1 MRRTCHFNELD
12 TRTEKSF
19 IDDNAFKRGI
29 MGHLAEQRDF
39 GQSLIQSYTI
49 GVNEGKIVQ
58 KLTTDDREFD
68 VFINTK
74 VKLALKKGM
83 PSPVTF
89 DYQDICRNHFE
100 IILSPL
106 FSEEMLTS
114 VIVIKKRSGQ
124 GSIEALLRENRTL
137 SFFKKAIDKHA
148 ILMVINKQGKITEVN
163 EHFLEISGYKEE
175 EILLKPVK
183 LLNSGYHSKEFW
195 KNLWRRVLKG
205 ETFQEEIRNVGK
217 LGNYFWLDTTIVPVF
232 DEYDRFQYFVSIAHN
247 ITDIRNEFRKKL
259 ERQFQLASLGKIAA
273 KISHEI
279 NNPLT
284 VINSIATRMKLHS
297 NDPEIEEFG
306 ISIIDN
312 IKRIESISESIRSAS
327 RRGNDIILGE
337 VNLGDVFNHLI
348 SIFSIRCK
356 EEGVSLNFI
365 SKGCQV
371 FGNYDYIIQILINL
385 INNAFDSVRYHS
397 EPSIQVFVE
406 EEENYI
412 HLKVRDNGP
421 PVNDLITREIFQ
433 EFFTTKNTENGT
445 GIGLS
450 ISKDMAQKMGGDL
463 FLEQV
468 GTKKEFVIKL
478 SSPWKGESFE

>member
-1 MRRTCHFNELD
+1 
-12 TRTEKSF
+12 
-19 IDDNAFKRGI
+19 
-29 MGHLAEQRDF
+29 MGHLAEQGDI
-39 GQSLIQSYTI
+39 GQSLIQSFTI
-49 GVNEGKIVQ
+49 RVNEGKIVQ
-58 KLTTDDREFD
+58 KLTTEDREFD

-83 PSPVTF
+83 PSPISF
-89 DYQDICRNHFE
+89 DYQDIRRNHFE
-100 IILSPL
+100 IILSPV
-106 FSEEMLTS
+106 FKEEMITDVL
-114 VIVIKKRSGQ
+114 VIKKRSGQ

-148 ILMVINKQGKITEVN
+148 ILMVINKQGKIIEVN
-163 EHFLEISGYKEE
+163 EHFLEVSGYKEE

-232 DEYDRFQYFVSIAHN
+232 DEYERFQYFVSIAHN

-284 VINSIATRMKLHS
+284 VINGIATKMKLKS
-297 NDPEIEEFG
+297 DNPVIEDYG
-306 ISIIDN
+306 STIIDN
-312 IKRIESISESIRSAS
+312 IKRIESISDSIRSAS
-327 RRGNDIILGE
+327 RRGQDIVLGE

-356 EEGVSLNFI
+356 QEGVSLNFV
-365 SKGCQV
+365 SKGCQI

-385 INNAFDSVRYHS
+385 INNSFDSVRYND
-397 EPSIQVFVE
+397 EPLIQVFLE
-406 EEENYI
+406 EEEDYV
-412 HLKVRDNGP
+412 HVKVRDNGP
-421 PVNDLITREIFQ
+421 LVNDLIHREIFQ
-433 EFFTTKNTENGT
+433 EFFTTKSSENGT

-463 FLEQV
+463 FLEQI
-468 GTKKEFVIKL
+468 GGRKDFIIKL
-478 SSPWKGESFE
+478 SKPWKGEVCE